1 MPLQRSCTDSVA
13 MPLETRAADRARL
26 APAALRGAHLQATP
40 GHPRSL
46 DRSSSSPMVAGMP
59 LSKATYDAL
68 TTLYRGEASAV
79 EAYDRALTK
88 FAGQPEEPTLTQIA
102 AEHREAVRRLDVE
115 LEYHGIKAPEGSG
128 AWGFV
133 ANAVHTLTSLVNDE
147 VPLQVL
153 QRGEEVGIGE
163 YERAIAAGGFSP
175 EFTRSLN
182 DGLRRCQLHR
192 DQLQGLR
199 DVITT
204 QPNRPMI

>member
-1 MPLQRSCTDSVA
+1 
-13 MPLETRAADRARL
+13 
-26 APAALRGAHLQATP
+26 
-40 GHPRSL
+40 
-46 DRSSSSPMVAGMP
+46 MP
-59 LSKATYDAL
+59 LSKPTHDAL

-88 FAGQPEEPTLTQIA
+88 FAGQPEEPTLSQIA
-102 AEHREAVRRLDVE
+102 AEHREAVRRLDIE
-115 LEYHGIKAPEGSG
+115 LEFHGIKAPEGSG

-163 YERAIAAGGFSP
+163 YERAIAAGGSSP
-175 EFTRSLN
+175 EFGRSLD
-182 DGLRRCQLHR
+182 DGLRRCQHHR

>member
-1 MPLQRSCTDSVA
+1 MVSSMPL
-13 MPLETRAADRARL
+13 P
-26 APAALRGAHLQATP
+26 
-40 GHPRSL
+40 
-46 DRSSSSPMVAGMP
+46 
-59 LSKATYDAL
+59 KATHDAL

-88 FAGQPEEPTLTQIA
+88 FAGQPEEPTLAQIA
-102 AEHREAVRRLDVE
+102 AEHREALRRLDIE
-115 LEYHGIKAPEGSG
+115 LEHHGIKAPEGSG

-175 EFTRSLN
+175 EFTRKLH
-182 DGLRRCQLHR
+182 DGLRRCQYHR

>member
-1 MPLQRSCTDSVA
+1 
-13 MPLETRAADRARL
+13 
-26 APAALRGAHLQATP
+26 
-40 GHPRSL
+40 
-46 DRSSSSPMVAGMP
+46 MVSGMP
-59 LSKATYDAL
+59 LLKATHDAL

-88 FAGQPEEPTLTQIA
+88 FAGQPEEPTLAAIA
-102 AEHREAVRRLDVE
+102 AEHREALRRLDVE
-115 LEYHGIKAPEGSG
+115 LEHHGIKAPEGSG
-128 AWGFV
+128 AWGVV

-163 YERAIAAGGFSP
+163 YERAIAAGGFGP
-175 EFTRSLN
+175 EFTRDLR
-182 DGLRRCQLHR
+182 DGLRRCQHHR
-192 DQLQGLR
+192 DQLQALR

>member
-1 MPLQRSCTDSVA
+1 
-13 MPLETRAADRARL
+13 
-26 APAALRGAHLQATP
+26 
-40 GHPRSL
+40 
-46 DRSSSSPMVAGMP
+46 MVPNMP

-88 FAGQPEEPTLTQIA
+88 FAGQPEEPTLAQIA
-102 AEHREAVRRLDVE
+102 GEHRDAVRRLDIE
-115 LEYHGIKAPEGSG
+115 LEHHGIKVPEGSG
-128 AWGFV
+128 AWGMV
-133 ANAVHTLTSLVNDE
+133 ANAVHTLTSMVNDE

-175 EFTRSLN
+175 DFTRQLH
-182 DGLRRCQLHR
+182 DGLRRCQRHR
-192 DQLQGLR
+192 DQLQALR
-199 DVITT
+199 DVINT